1 MPVYSQTR
9 VDYTRWELHI
19 LRGKG
24 RNKRKYF
31 SNGSRIRY
39 YRDYRVSGKRVC
51 VSRWGDTSKVE
62 YVRNWSG
69 SGDNIAAE
77 HCYVIIAL

>member
-62 YVRNWSG
+62 YVSNWSD
-69 SGDNIAAE
+69 SEDNIAAE